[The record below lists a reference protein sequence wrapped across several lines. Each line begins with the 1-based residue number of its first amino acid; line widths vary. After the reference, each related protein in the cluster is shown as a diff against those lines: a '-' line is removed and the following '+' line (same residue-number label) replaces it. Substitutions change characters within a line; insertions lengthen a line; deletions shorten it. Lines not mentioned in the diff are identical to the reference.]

1 MEIKRD
7 NGYFTSRE
15 YSKNNNLFLFLLQK
29 KIPEEC
35 VPFANVK
42 KKLYINPI

>member
-1 MEIKRD
+1 MAILPPENAQRTITFFIPD
-7 NGYFTSRE
+7 S
-15 YSKNNNLFLFLLQK
+15 K